1 MIPLKDVNPTEKF
14 PIFTISIIILCTL
27 IFLKEA
33 SMPQFQLEQF
43 VKEYGLVPSV
53 LFNENLPLIYRLSR
67 IFTSMF
73 LHGSFAHL
81 IGNMLYLWIFGNNV
95 EDRLG
100 HFRFLLFYI
109 LCGIGAAFAQA
120 LVFPDSQTPMIGAS
134 GAIAGVLAG
143 YLILFPGARIITLVF
158 IFYYITLQEIPA
170 FIVIGIWFLLQF
182 VSSLGSLAGIQT
194 GVAYMAHLGG
204 FIAGLVLIL
213 IFPKRKRY
221 YRYLPDDYD
230 F

>member
-1 MIPLKDVNPTEKF
+1 MIPLKDVNPTERF
-14 PIFTISIIILCTL
+14 PVFTVSIIIICTL
-27 IFLKEA
+27 IFIREI
-33 SMPQFQLEQF
+33 SMPQIQLEQF
-43 VKEYGLVPSV
+43 VRDYGLVPSV
-53 LFNENLPLIYRLSR
+53 LFNENIPLLYRLSR

-81 IGNMLYLWIFGNNV
+81 IGNMLYLWIFGNNI

-100 HFRFLLFYI
+100 HLRFLIFYL
-109 LCGIGAAFAQA
+109 LCGIAAGLAQA
-120 LVFPDSQTPMIGAS
+120 SAFPDSSTPMIGAS
-134 GAIAGVLAG
+134 GAIAGVLGG
-143 YLILFPGARIITLVF
+143 YLIMFPGARIITLVI

-182 VSSLGSLAGIQT
+182 MSSLGSLAGIQT
-194 GVAYMAHLGG
+194 GVAYIAHVGG
-204 FIAGLVLIL
+204 FIAGLVLIML
-213 IFPKRKRY
+213 FPKRKRH